1 MNLNSVQPS
10 QCEPI
15 SFDVVDPGP
24 SVKATVLGSTK
35 LSIKV
40 GAEGV
45 YSNQG
50 AEDQCLQEVFDF
62 YLELLPP
69 YYLTN

>member
-1 MNLNSVQPS
+1 M
-10 QCEPI
+10 
-15 SFDVVDPGP
+15 
-24 SVKATVLGSTK
+24 
-35 LSIKV
+35 SIKV

-69 YYLTN
+69 YYLIERWWSAQGRSSPEEKG